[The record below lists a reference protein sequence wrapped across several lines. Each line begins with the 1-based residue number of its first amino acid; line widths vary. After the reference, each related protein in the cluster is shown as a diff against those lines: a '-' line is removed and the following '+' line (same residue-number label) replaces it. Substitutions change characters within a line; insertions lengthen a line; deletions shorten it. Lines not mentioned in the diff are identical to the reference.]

1 MNNFPDAMR
10 FDPYANGLGMGH
22 TDLATAFLGPN
33 PRPEQRS
40 PYSMKSTA
48 KWNMPES
55 YVNENLY
62 LKDTVEDWMFTA
74 NWTWYTERILPWK
87 RMEDIHLKW
96 EQWEANPH
104 IMGMTPHQSMSNV
117 ITQKRVQMAASMIRR
132 GIAAE
137 FEQDF
142 LNTSVGRGRFVA
154 ALAQIARS
162 VQETANVEVI
172 KALLGCHRHQ
182 QLFARQYHIIK
193 DNELDNYWQRKVDR
207 FMIAQKE
214 DFGLETLGV
223 QIDGELETY
232 NVKANVWIMGRE
244 VSDYCDTVPEGKIY
258 YYKGGQEAVDRI
270 NGRGGRTAPAA
281 GGTQGNLAAIQP
293 ERLVKGTPV
302 FLAKS
307 WSVENVGKADL
318 LSRTVEVGVFNTML
332 CKCRDFKKYKTA
344 DMNIRVYD
352 NNKDDWAEITFE
364 KALQHCISF
373 DKNDDDDVMDPFTGN
388 ARRRNVGDTDH
399 QHKMDFLRYS
409 TGNDGDNKQDVK
421 YIGDLDEQW
430 LTTKQTLNAAQT
442 LLNSVGASGQTLS
455 ISRVKGADGKYT
467 DDVVVT
473 PNSYVTKAAV
483 PGASGS
489 AGTPA
494 VYGIT
499 DFIQK
504 AGNIL
509 GGDSLFFK
517 GADANASTLM
527 QKFISSDGKYA
538 ATAPALTSAPI
549 QSDVSTV
556 SYNRAE
562 AEQKHQTWLKSIGS
576 IVPENRQADLN
587 AIVTN
592 SDEGWKQRA
601 LNIQSLVLDCK
612 KSDPPS
618 INMNEARIKS
628 WMEGRIN
635 EYQTNF
641 TQWVNSQASS
651 PVGAS
656 VSSGRAGKEVMY
668 LPVGTPLP
676 SGYTYLN
683 AQEEAKAKGP
693 AEVSFRCPTS
703 LAEFTHISEVFES
716 PSGGG
721 GAQRG
726 VGIAGRRGASLVG
739 ARGDGSKTEY
749 GKGRGEYDA
758 DGNAIIDKGAAK
770 SRTDLRLSRRFT
782 NIDKRIR
789 EIAQSGASFDLKIL
803 AILYLGTRFNKR
815 RFAFLAD
822 QDVLLPVQFL
832 LMRPHCTYRTRYAIK
847 CADGGVTGFF
857 GYGHGS
863 MNVAHAATTKTRL
876 LHFTAYMAPIITNPK
891 SVYVCEDV
899 FCENYFGGMGTD
911 FWTADEYRNKGA
923 NRIKK
928 SIICTLLPLN
938 LPYDLE
944 TKIDIRGYWYSAAA
958 ARLVDAERFS
968 KGCYPGGDRTAAILD
983 IWDPVRKGALNNQ
996 VARARNVAV
1005 NYVCFQG
1012 VQFSYNSATETWGNV
1027 VIEQGHFGPSVQ
1039 PGDGKVRKGMFKYLR
1054 RAKYLDGTS
1063 N

>member
-87 RMEDIHLKW
+87 RMEDIHVKW

-258 YYKGGQEAVDRI
+258 YYKGGQEAVNRI
-270 NGRGGRTAPAA
+270 NGRGGNTAPAA
-281 GGTQGNLAAIQP
+281 AGTQGNLAAIQP

-332 CKCRDFKKYKTA
+332 CKCRDFRKFKTA

-409 TGNDGDNKQDVK
+409 TGNQGDNKQDVK
-421 YIGDLDEQW
+421 YIGDLDEDW
-430 LTTKQTLNAAQT
+430 LTVKQTLNAAQT
-442 LLNSVGASGQTLS
+442 LLNQ
-455 ISRVKGADGKYT
+455 IKDGTAGDSTIGKAVIDKKT
-467 DDVVVT
+467 EKVT
-473 PNSYVTKAAV
+473 TET
-483 PGASGS
+483 S
-489 AGTPA
+489 ATFKVNDKTTA
-494 VYGIT
+494 
-499 DFIQK
+499 FIQK

-517 GADANASTLM
+517 GALSD
-527 QKFISSDGKYA
+527 KDGKPRNLLDLFTNNGAKYGV
-538 ATAPALTSAPI
+538 TALTSAPI

-556 SYNRAE
+556 SYNRVE

-601 LNIQSLVLDCK
+601 LNIQSLVLECK

-618 INMNEARIKS
+618 INMNEARIKT

-656 VSSGRAGKEVMY
+656 SSGVGKEVIY

-703 LAEFTHISEVFES
+703 LAEFTYISEVFES

-739 ARGDGSKTEY
+739 ARGDGSNTEY

-758 DGNAIIDKGAAK
+758 DGNPITDKGAPN

-782 NIDKRIR
+782 NINKRIR
-789 EIAQSGASFDLKIL
+789 DISMSGASIELKWL

-958 ARLVDAERFS
+958 ARLVDAERFA

-1012 VQFSYNSATETWGNV
+1012 VQFSYNSVNETWGNV